1 MDNQQMQVE
10 LIGLLN
16 QLAFVQKQM
25 AMVMSAIY
33 ERETMEN
40 LQNRVEEKKDNI
52 ENEVKRYGQN
62 PGLADQ
68 ALQCYM
74 ENLGEVRDEFSNEK
88 NMWLIENGEFE
99 QNEFNNIL
107 EIGRLQNIIEGVEQE
122 NSELRQTNEN
132 KKVEQYKNK
141 INEMKE
147 NVKESREASKK
158 ARENIE
164 DSKER
169 CNQKI
174 DEISQD
180 TELVKSE
187 NKGLFSKLYKK
198 IMDRVG
204 GKEKFNQ
211 NVVEPLKDKATHIK
225 EDVLPKVKSEIQE
238 NVIPKVKSL
247 YEKGKEKI
255 NEMNIPE
262 KCSKLYEQA
271 KEGSRVI
278 LEKASGLKQTA
289 VELFSKGMDMAK
301 EGISVISEKIA
312 EAVESAQSR

>member
-1 MDNQQMQVE
+1 MDNQQMQAD
-10 LIGLLN
+10 LITLLN

-25 AMVMSAIY
+25 AMVISAIY

-40 LQNRVEEKKDNI
+40 LQNRVEEKRDSI
-52 ENEVKRYGQN
+52 ENEAKRYGQN
-62 PGLADQ
+62 SRLADQ
-68 ALQCYM
+68 ALQYYM

-107 EIGRLQNIIEGVEQE
+107 EIERLQNIIDRLEQE
-122 NSELRQTNEN
+122 NLKLRQSNEN
-132 KKVEQYKNK
+132 KQIEQYKSK

-147 NVKESREASKK
+147 NVKENRKASKN

-180 TELVKSE
+180 TELAKSE
-187 NKGLFSKLYKK
+187 NKGFFSKIYKK
-198 IMDRVG
+198 IMDKVG

-211 NVVEPLKDKATHIK
+211 NVVEPLKNKATYIK

-238 NVIPKVKSL
+238 NVLPKIKSL
-247 YEKGKEKI
+247 YEKGKDKV
-255 NEMNIPE
+255 NEINIPE
-262 KCSKLYEQA
+262 KCSKLYEHA
-271 KEGSRVI
+271 REGTKAIV
-278 LEKASGLKQTA
+278 EKASGLKQTA
-289 VELFSKGMDMAK
+289 VSLFSKGMDMAN
-301 EGISVISEKIA
+301 EGISVISEKIT
-312 EAVESAQSR
+312 EAVDSISR